1 MGVFKI
7 VVIHWNNINRLKFH
21 LIFDFI
27 YFISYY
33 LFKKKYWMFTG
44 KFLEES
50 IVNTSD
56 NFSPKKLIIFLH
68 GLGSNGDDLIS
79 LAPFMQRSLKDFTF
93 IAPNGLEEC
102 SMAGFGYQ
110 WFSLEDRSEEVI
122 YSELLRIE
130 DRVNEY
136 IDQKLE
142 EYNLESKD
150 LFLVGF
156 SQGTMTSLHVGLSR
170 KEKLGGIVGF
180 SGALRTSPDHEYKN
194 KTPVCLIHGMYDDI
208 VPFSLMEDAKGK
220 LEEADIYCET
230 HPIGD
235 LMHSI
240 NERGVEY
247 AVNFIKERFER
258 S

>member
-1 MGVFKI
+1 
-7 VVIHWNNINRLKFH
+7 
-21 LIFDFI
+21 
-27 YFISYY
+27 
-33 LFKKKYWMFTG
+33 MFTG
-44 KFLEES
+44 KFLAES
-50 IVNTSD
+50 IVETIDKS
-56 NFSPKKLIIFLH
+56 SPKKLIIFLH

-79 LAPFMQRSLKDFTF
+79 LAPFMQQSLENCTF
-93 IAPNGLEEC
+93 VAPNGLEDC

-122 YSELLRIE
+122 YSELLRVE

-170 KEKLGGIVGF
+170 KEELGGIVGF
-180 SGALRTSPDHEYKN
+180 SGAIITSPEHKYNN

-208 VPFSLMEDAKGK
+208 VPFAAMEEAKGK
-220 LEEADIYCET
+220 LEKSEIYCET

-240 NERGVEY
+240 NKKGLEY
-247 AVNFIKERFER
+247 AINFIKKR
-258 S
+258 SKGS